1 MIKKGDILIYSECL
15 EAGDDYSLMIALED
29 ESTTAQTPMVRT
41 RELNTSLPLPPENF
55 FEADNFKVVGH
66 LQEGE
71 DNIAIVRRLL
81 PKNKWIY
88 TDKLFKQNFML

>member
-55 FEADNFKVVGH
+55 FEANNFKVVGH

-71 DNIAIVRRLL
+71 DAVAVIRKYL
-81 PKNKWIY
+81 PEEKWLFTENLWKKN
-88 TDKLFKQNFML
+88 FK